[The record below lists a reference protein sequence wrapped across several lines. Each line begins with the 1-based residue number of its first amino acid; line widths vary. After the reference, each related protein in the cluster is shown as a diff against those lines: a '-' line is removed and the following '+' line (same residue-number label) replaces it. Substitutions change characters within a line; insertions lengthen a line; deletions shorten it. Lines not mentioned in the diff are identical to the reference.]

1 MGMSIGLNTAILALR
16 AHQLAV
22 DTASHNIANAQTPGY
37 SRQRVLLRP
46 LVVGSGAFNAP
57 SGLLANPGAGVDAND
72 LHRVRD
78 TFLDFQAR
86 SALGNS
92 ARWQAAAGAL
102 QRAELT
108 IGEPSDSGIAA
119 SMAQFWSS
127 WHDVANSPTSPAAR
141 STLVNAASALAGK
154 FKAIRAYLVSQR
166 GEANVQVTDMARQV
180 NDAATEIASLNIK
193 IAQFEAT
200 GAEASDLRDRRDV
213 LLDNLASLGNI
224 NYTEQ
229 PDKTV
234 TVEWGGHTLVQ
245 ANTSEN
251 VGVEPDPGNP
261 GMSRLVFT
269 SDSQPLDTTAGKLA
283 GLAEARDMALPALI
297 AKLDALAGDL
307 ITNINALHS
316 TGFGLD
322 NSTGNNFLSGTD
334 AATID
339 VDAVILG
346 DQQKIAAASA
356 ANLPGDSSKAL
367 ALANLQLQKLMAGSS
382 QTFDEYFTN
391 MVTVL
396 GSDVNQAINNADGAN
411 LVQLHLEAQRQSVSG
426 VNIDEEVT
434 NLNLAQHAY
443 NASARVIT
451 VIDSMLDTLINRTAV

>member
-1 MGMSIGLNTAILALR
+1 MSIGLNTAILALR

-22 DTASHNIANAQTPGY
+22 DVASHNIANAQTPGF

-46 LVVGSGAFNAP
+46 LVIGNGAFSAP
-57 SGLLANPGAGVDAND
+57 AGLLANPGAGVDAND

-86 SALGNS
+86 NALGSN
-92 ARWQAAAGAL
+92 ARWQATAGAL
-102 QRAELT
+102 QRAELSV
-108 IGEPSDSGIAA
+108 GEPSDSGIAA

-141 STLVNAASALAGK
+141 STLVNSASALAGK
-154 FKAIRAYLVSQR
+154 FKAIRADLVSQR
-166 GEANVQVTDMARQV
+166 GDADVQITDIARQV
-180 NDAATEIASLNIK
+180 NDATTEIATLNVK

-213 LLDNLASLGNI
+213 LLDNLGSLGNI
-224 NYTEQ
+224 SYTEQ
-229 PDKTV
+229 ADKTV
-234 TVEWGGHTLVQ
+234 TVEWGGHALVQ
-245 ANTSEN
+245 GNTSET
-251 VGVEPDPGNP
+251 VGIEPDPGNP
-261 GMSRLVFT
+261 GMNRLIFT
-269 SDSQPLDTTAGKLA
+269 SDNQPLDTTAGKLA
-283 GLAEARDMALPALI
+283 GLKDARDTALPDLV
-297 AKLDALAGDL
+297 AKLDALAGGL
-307 ITNINALHS
+307 ITSINALHS

-322 NSTGNNFLSGTD
+322 NSTGNSFLSGTD

-339 VDAVILG
+339 IDAVILG
-346 DQQKIAAASA
+346 DPAKIAAASA
-356 ANLPGDSSKAL
+356 AGAPGDSSKAL
-367 ALANLQLQKLMAGSS
+367 ELANLQLQKLMAGSS

-391 MVTVL
+391 TVTVL
-396 GSDVNQAINNADGAN
+396 GADVNQAINNADGAS
-411 LVQLHLEAQRQSVSG
+411 LVQQHIEAQRQSVSG